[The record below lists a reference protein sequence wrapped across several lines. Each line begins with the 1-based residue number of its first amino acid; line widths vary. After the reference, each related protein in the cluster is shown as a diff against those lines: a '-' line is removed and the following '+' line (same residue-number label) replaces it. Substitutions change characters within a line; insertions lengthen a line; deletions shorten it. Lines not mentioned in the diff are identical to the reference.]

1 MSYTKKCAICGKS
14 FESQYLQSAYCSI
27 ECRKKRHS
35 IEMRAY
41 NLRKKEER
49 KPEEPGKKKETAICE
64 KCGKSF
70 TKKNNAQRFCCLAC
84 RKAAKKV
91 RQKTEEYEE
100 PKKIYRSPL
109 EQMAFEATAR
119 HMTYGT
125 YVVWLERSGAKNFEH
140 GG

>member
-1 MSYTKKCAICGKS
+1 MSYAKKCAICGKS
-14 FESQYLQSAYCSI
+14 FEAQHPQSAYCSI

-35 IEMRAY
+35 IEMCAY
-41 NLRKKEER
+41 NRRKKEKQKAEARDKEER
-49 KPEEPGKKKETAICE
+49 TAICE

-70 TKKNNAQRFCCLAC
+70 TKKNNAQRFCCLSC

-119 HMTYGT
+119 HMTYGA
-125 YVVWLERSGAKNFEH
+125 YVVWLERRET
-140 GG
+140 